1 MTVSI
6 RALSVTNPQELES
19 LVAAALESF
28 EPGLTLLDRRFVAG
42 ATVVDL
48 LAIDAHSR
56 LALWFLSVQA
66 DGLMLLRAMEAYG
79 WCRENGSLLLRLFP
93 ARRIDVAAV
102 PRLSLLAPRFPDHF
116 RTTVRYLTSLNLT
129 CVEYRYLDVNGSP
142 TLFFEPVEGLTE
154 SRPAPAG
161 SEPMSNPVG
170 APPTVAPVEPP
181 PPRPASPEPEEFV
194 RNLERLRFREAFKVD
209 RR

>member
-28 EPGLTLLDRRFVAG
+28 EPGLTVLDRRFVAG

-79 WCRENGSLLLRLFP
+79 WCRENGALLLRLFP

-116 RTTVRYLTSLNLT
+116 RTTVRYMTSLNLT
-129 CVEYRYLDVNGSP
+129 CVEYRYLDVDGSP
-142 TLFFEPVEGLTE
+142 TLFFDPVEGLLPPQAVARGLE
-154 SRPAPAG
+154 
-161 SEPMSNPVG
+161 G
-170 APPTVAPVEPP
+170 AHFATGMPTISITPHTM
-181 PPRPASPEPEEFV
+181 
-194 RNLERLRFREAFKVD
+194 
-209 RR
+209 